1 MPHGKLYQFQK
12 KMDLDRVKQ
21 ERLEKDIDDFRVFS
35 EVFDTSTLMVVYDL
49 LNSGKIS
56 AIHGCI
62 RMGKEAC
69 IHLAEAKGRI
79 IILKIYRIA
88 TSDFRNMWE
97 YLKGDPRFSKL
108 GKNRREVIFT
118 WASREYRNLK
128 TGYEAGCRCPRPI
141 ALQKNVLAMECIT
154 RAKLPAPRLIDV
166 GCEDPGSVLDSV
178 VQSYQALFQKGGL
191 VHGDLSAYNILMGDN
206 GPTLIDFSQG
216 IVKESPRAVNL
227 LFRDIG
233 TLLGY
238 FQKLGLKADVQ
249 EIAERITSVKGI
261 APDETVVI

>member
-1 MPHGKLYQFQK
+1 LPRGKLYQLEK
-12 KMDLDRVKQ
+12 RMDLDRLKQ
-21 ERLEKDIDDFRVFS
+21 ERLEKDIDDFRIFS

-69 IHLAEAKGRI
+69 IHLAEAKGQVV
-79 IILKIYRIA
+79 ILKIYRIS

-128 TGYEAGCRCPRPI
+128 TAFEAGCRCPRPI
-141 ALQKNVLAMECIT
+141 VVQKNVLAMQCIT
-154 RAKLPAPRLIDV
+154 RAKLPAPRLIDA
-166 GCEDPGSVLDSV
+166 GCEDPRSALDSV
-178 VQSYQALFQKGGL
+178 VQSYQALFQKAGL
-191 VHGDLSAYNILMGDN
+191 VHGDLSAYNILMDDE

-216 IVKESPRAVNL
+216 IVKESPRALNL
-227 LFRDIG
+227 LFRDIR

-238 FQKLGLKADVQ
+238 FQKSGLKADVQ
-249 EIAERITSVKGI
+249 DIAERITSVKGI
-261 APDETVVI
+261 AVDETVII